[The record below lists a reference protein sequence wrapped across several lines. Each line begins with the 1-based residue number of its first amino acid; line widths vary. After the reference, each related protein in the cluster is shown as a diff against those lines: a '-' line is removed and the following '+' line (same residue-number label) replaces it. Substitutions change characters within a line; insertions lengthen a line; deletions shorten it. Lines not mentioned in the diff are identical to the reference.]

1 MAGSR
6 KELLTYTGAVNNQ
19 FESLLHN
26 EKGKSIKSS
35 KTSEALIRA
44 NIKSPYWRNHISS
57 FLGPTSEVMELVEKI
72 RNREIPVIDEF
83 LNLKGVNLRD
93 ADLSGLNLERSNLTG
108 AQLEG
113 ANLKKTNLSNS
124 ALFKT
129 HLERANLKE
138 AILMITN
145 LTEAQ
150 LEGADLRGAQL
161 QGANLRYTNLEGA
174 DLSDANLQGA
184 NLRGANLRGA
194 HLEGAHLEDTELDLS
209 RYGLPQDFL
218 DKNHLKMLT
227 HERFRSFFIC
237 FKDKLLYFLNR
248 SSKTFDD
255 IKNDVSNMINNLPD
269 FKYYSDSEIQELC
282 IELCIKEFSKLFPQ
296 QHLEYSVRPS
306 IKQPSTTKSWSIF
319 KGGKRQYL
327 ASSFRAGITR
337 RKHRKNKKTKSKN
350 IK

>member
-6 KELLTYTGAVNNQ
+6 KEFLTYTGAVDNQ
-19 FESLLHN
+19 FKSLPHN
-26 EKGKSIKSS
+26 EKKESIKSS

-57 FLGPTSEVMELVEKI
+57 FLGPTREVVELVERI
-72 RNREIPVIDEF
+72 RNGSVPRINEL
-83 LNLKGVNLRD
+83 LNLKRVNLRD
-93 ADLSGLNLERSNLTG
+93 SDLSGLNLERSNLTG

-113 ANLKKTNLSNS
+113 ANFKKTNLSNS

-145 LTEAQ
+145 LTEAY
-150 LEGADLRGAQL
+150 LEGADLRGAIL
-161 QGANLRYTNLEGA
+161 KGA
-174 DLSDANLQGA
+174 D
-184 NLRGANLRGA
+184 LRGA
-194 HLEGAHLEDTELDLS
+194 HLEGADLRGADLEGSDLRGADLEGSDLRGAHLEDTELDLS

-237 FKDKLLYFLNR
+237 FKDKLLYFLKR

-255 IKNDVSNMINNLPD
+255 IKNDVSNMINNLPE
-269 FKYYSDSEIQELC
+269 FKYYSDSEIQ
-282 IELCIKEFSKLFPQ
+282 ELCIKEFSKLFPQ

-306 IKQPSTTKSWSIF
+306 IKQPLTTKSWSIF